1 MLNLFIFLVLFL
13 MAVYAVLNYYPAFGG
28 KHTDKRKS
36 LYAKS
41 LQYRNGRFVNQ
52 VETSWNTSF
61 SSMISMMKD
70 FLKGNPE
77 RRPKVPLQ
85 MTSYAPGTEKGP
97 AAKITWFG
105 HSAFLLEIEGKTIL
119 FDPMFGKAPT
129 PFPVRNQR
137 YSRELPFKIE
147 ELPVIDAVVLSHDH
161 YDHLDYGSIM
171 KLKNKVKNFI
181 APLGVGAHLQRW
193 GIAPEIIQEH
203 DWWDELP
210 FEGLELVCAP
220 ARHFSGRSLTD
231 RNATLWCS
239 WVIKGQDIKIFYS
252 GDGGY
257 GPHFKEIGEKYGP
270 FDLTLMECGQ
280 YDARWAALH
289 MMPEETVQAHQD
301 VRGRLMIPVHWGAFT
316 LSLHAWHDPVE
327 RAVRSAEEAGVQI
340 ATPRIGETFV
350 VGLDDYPASAWWHRI
365 EMTEQN

>member
-1 MLNLFIFLVLFL
+1 
-13 MAVYAVLNYYPAFGG
+13 MAVYAVLNYYPTFGG

-52 VETSWNTSF
+52 AETSWNTSF

-70 FLKGNPE
+70 FVKGNPE

-85 MTSYAPGTEKGP
+85 MAAYKPGAKEDS
-97 AAKITWFG
+97 AAKVTWFG

-327 RAVRSAEEAGVQI
+327 RAVRSAKEAGVQI